1 MNDYYKVKFTLA
13 PCLAYECDILAALL
27 ADVGFESFEQ
37 TDDGVDAFVKKEL
50 WDKDAVS
57 EVIKLYDFE
66 AKIDFN
72 EELVVG
78 QDWNEEWEK
87 HYFNPI
93 VFEDKCVIHSSFH
106 KDFPRLQYDIVIDPK
121 MAFGTGHHETT
132 SLMIKRILDAEM
144 TGKSVL
150 DMGTGTGV
158 LAILSAMVGATNVV
172 GVEIDP
178 PAYENAVANAQL
190 NGHPEIDLRLGGAET
205 VAESNSFDFVLAN
218 INRNIITADID
229 RYASALKAGGEMML
243 SGFYVDDVP
252 VVEAAANKCG
262 LERVSVIEKN
272 RWANLQL
279 VKK

>member
-66 AKIDFN
+66 AKIDFS

-158 LAILSAMVGATNVV
+158 LAILSAMVGAANVV

-229 RYASALKAGGEMML
+229 RYASALKVGGEMML

>member
-1 MNDYYKVKFTLA
+1 MNDYYKVKFTLT
-13 PCLAYECDILAALL
+13 PCLPYECDILAALL
-27 ADVGFESFEQ
+27 GDAGFESFEQ
-37 TDDGVDAFVKKEL
+37 NSDGVDAFIKKEL

-57 EVIKLYDFE
+57 AAIGLYDFE
-66 AKIDFN
+66 AKIDFC

-132 SLMIKRILDAEM
+132 SLMIKRILDADM
-144 TGKSVL
+144 AGKSVL

-158 LAILSAMVGATNVV
+158 LAILSAMCGATNVV

-190 NGHPEIDLRLGGAET
+190 NGHPEIDLRLGGAEK
-205 VAESNSFDFVLAN
+205 VVESASLDFVLAN

-229 RYASALKAGGEMML
+229 RYAAALKVGGEMML

-252 VVEAAANKCG
+252 VVEAAANACG

-279 VKK
+279 IKK

>member
-66 AKIDFN
+66 AKIDFS

-158 LAILSAMVGATNVV
+158 LAILSAMVGAANVV

-279 VKK
+279 VKE

>member
-37 TDDGVDAFVKKEL
+37 TADGVDAFVKKEL
-50 WDKDAVS
+50 WDNDAVS

-66 AKIDFN
+66 AKIDFS

-150 DMGTGTGV
+150 DTGTGTGV
-158 LAILSAMVGATNVV
+158 LAILSAMVGAANVV

>member
-27 ADVGFESFEQ
+27 SDVGFESFEQ

-66 AKIDFN
+66 AKIDFS

-158 LAILSAMVGATNVV
+158 LAILSAMVGAANVV

-205 VAESNSFDFVLAN
+205 VTESNSFDFVLAN

-229 RYASALKAGGEMML
+229 RYASALKVGGEMML

>member
-1 MNDYYKVKFTLA
+1 
-13 PCLAYECDILAALL
+13 
-27 ADVGFESFEQ
+27 
-37 TDDGVDAFVKKEL
+37 
-50 WDKDAVS
+50 
-57 EVIKLYDFE
+57 
-66 AKIDFN
+66 
-72 EELVVG
+72 
-78 QDWNEEWEK
+78 
-87 HYFNPI
+87 
-93 VFEDKCVIHSSFH
+93 HSSFH

-132 SLMIKRILDAEM
+132 SLMIKRILDADM

-158 LAILSAMVGATNVV
+158 LAILSAMCGAANVV

-190 NGHPEIDLRLGGAET
+190 NGHPEIDLRLGGAEK
-205 VAESNSFDFVLAN
+205 VVESVSFDFVLAN
-218 INRNIITADID
+218 INRNIITADIN
-229 RYASALKAGGEMML
+229 RYAAALKCGGEMML

-252 VVEAAANKCG
+252 VVEAAANACG

-279 VKK
+279 IKK

>member
-37 TDDGVDAFVKKEL
+37 TADGVDAFVKKEL

-66 AKIDFN
+66 AKIDFS

-190 NGHPEIDLRLGGAET
+190 NGHPEIDLRLGGAEMVT
-205 VAESNSFDFVLAN
+205 ESNSFDFVLAN

>member
-50 WDKDAVS
+50 WNKDAVS

-66 AKIDFN
+66 AKIDFS

>member
-37 TDDGVDAFVKKEL
+37 TADGVDAFVKKEL

-66 AKIDFN
+66 AKIDFS

-132 SLMIKRILDAEM
+132 SLMIKRILAAEM

-158 LAILSAMVGATNVV
+158 LAILSAMVGAANVV

>member
-37 TDDGVDAFVKKEL
+37 TADGVDAFVKKEL
-50 WDKDAVS
+50 WDNDAVS

-66 AKIDFN
+66 AKIDFS

-144 TGKSVL
+144 TGKSIL

-158 LAILSAMVGATNVV
+158 LAILSAMVGAANVV

-229 RYASALKAGGEMML
+229 RYASALKVGGEMML

>member
-66 AKIDFN
+66 AKIDFS

-106 KDFPRLQYDIVIDPK
+106 KDFPLLQYDIVIDPK

-158 LAILSAMVGATNVV
+158 LAILSAMVGAANVV

-205 VAESNSFDFVLAN
+205 VTESNSFDFVLAN

>member
-37 TDDGVDAFVKKEL
+37 TEDGVDAFVKKEL
-50 WDKDAVS
+50 WDKDPVS
-57 EVIKLYDFE
+57 DVIKSYDFE
-66 AKIDFN
+66 AKIDFS

-158 LAILSAMVGATNVV
+158 LAILSAMVGATHVV

-205 VAESNSFDFVLAN
+205 VTESNSFDFVLAN

-229 RYASALKAGGEMML
+229 RYASALKVGGEMML

>member
-66 AKIDFN
+66 AKIDFS

-144 TGKSVL
+144 TGKSGL

-158 LAILSAMVGATNVV
+158 LAILSAMVGAANVV

-229 RYASALKAGGEMML
+229 RYASALKASSEMML
-243 SGFYVDDVP
+243 RGFYVEDVP

-262 LERVSVIEKN
+262 LERVSGI
-272 RWANLQL
+272 
-279 VKK
+279 